1 MVTLTLNGERH
12 VVHHIPVTLRNVHK
26 AQAALERINSVVQA
40 DRTTA
45 QLSGIRSALR
55 VLPELSMYVDANGNY
70 RADMIASRVE
80 NARRMHAQ
88 ATEGVEDAEPFDETA
103 AMVAAQEFVRDRV
116 QAMIVSNPDVIQLLQ
131 FTTDAYPTDI
141 EALSEG
147 VAIIKETVDRTKT
160 HADTLALIDKPIED
174 DVWQDVDAAEVA
186 AYCDTFR
193 NAFQRRAVPS
203 VAAQPVADSND
214 ATQG

>member
-26 AQAALERINSVVQA
+26 AQAALERINSIVQA
-40 DRTTA
+40 DKTTA
-45 QLSGIRSALR
+45 QLSGIRAALR

-70 RADMIASRVE
+70 RADTIASRVE

-103 AMVAAQEFVRDRV
+103 AMVAAQEFAKERV
-116 QAMIVSNPDVIQLLQ
+116 NAMIVSNPDVIQLLQ
-131 FTTDAYPTDI
+131 YTTDAYPTDI
-141 EALSEG
+141 EALTEG

-160 HADTLALIDKPIED
+160 HADTLALIDKPIDD

-203 VAAQPVADSND
+203 VAAQPVADSGD
-214 ATQG
+214 KPQG